1 LRALEAAQGFH
12 IAHIHKRKI
21 SNKEVPEMLAYF
33 ARLIVFAVVTLTAL
47 PLSAD
52 WLCDFF
58 NSVARDTKRRNCWPA
73 PFVCPDRQAVRAP
86 FAVMVNNG
94 WRRQNMLGDS
104 YFEPTTGQLTEA
116 GKLKIRWIIFEAPEQ
131 HREIYVHIGQTND
144 ETQAR
149 LATVTAQA
157 TSLAPQGEMPSI
169 TQTSISDESYPAD
182 RTNWIIDKYKTAKDL
197 QPPYLQTSSGQ
208 SGGSSTG
215 GQSGGSSTGGS
226 SGQ

>member
-1 LRALEAAQGFH
+1 
-12 IAHIHKRKI
+12 
-21 SNKEVPEMLAYF
+21 MLAYF
-33 ARLIVFAVVTLTAL
+33 ARLIVFAVVTFTAL

-52 WLCDFF
+52 WLCNFC

-73 PFVCPDRQAVRAP
+73 PFVCPDRQTVRAP
-86 FAVMVNNG
+86 FAIMVNNG